1 MELGLYRSVP
11 CWEEMDKDAVLQAL
25 WLAREKARILRND
38 CQSRYQRKRRAVD
51 DAYREHTN
59 AKAAAAHRK
68 RYASDPEYRER
79 QKQRARALYQQ
90 KKQASEAYG

>member
-1 MELGLYRSVP
+1 
-11 CWEEMDKDAVLQAL
+11 MDKEAVLQAL
-25 WLAREKARILRND
+25 WLAQEKARLLRNA
-38 CQSRYQRKRRAVD
+38 CQSRYQQKRRAVD

-59 AKAAAAHRK
+59 AKAAVAHRK